1 MRTRTI
7 DHEIA
12 AIAHTEGMSRLV
24 ERLRSE
30 RTAMREETDAAVL
43 AEFPELAEHAEPAV
57 RHQVIDATF
66 RRVLH
71 RLQGRTDQDA
81 EAETHRSFGA
91 AAAYA
96 GVPMERLTAAY
107 RIGARVGWA
116 HIRRAVR
123 ELGLDGEIALL
134 LADAQLAYVDELSSD
149 SIDGYARAVESTRH
163 RQARAEQACVDD
175 VLSGRPVPELAA
187 RTGSAPGAAL
197 AVAVL
202 CDDSD
207 IDTLGHPRLLLGT
220 FDGALVAIGR
230 GDVLDEALAGRTAA
244 IGPTVGPAALPRS
257 FERARRLATLVTSGT
272 LARRGVLRWD
282 QELVTVIVHAAPDA
296 AAELAAHR
304 LGALED
310 ASPERRLMLQETLAA
325 WLDHPGRPQAIA
337 EQLRLHPQT
346 VRYRLARL
354 RERLGDALD
363 DPAARFEL
371 ALALRCPRGSAST
384 GTARG

>member
-1 MRTRTI
+1 MN
-7 DHEIA
+7 
-12 AIAHTEGMSRLV
+12 RLFD
-24 ERLRSE
+24 RLRSE
-30 RTAMREETDAAVL
+30 RAAMREETDAAVL

-71 RLQGRTDQDA
+71 RLQGRSDPDS
-81 EAETHRSFGA
+81 EAEVHRAFGA

-96 GVPMERLTAAY
+96 GVPLERLTAAY
-107 RIGARVGWA
+107 RVGARVGWA

-123 ELGLDGEIALL
+123 ELRLDGEIALL

-163 RQARAEQACVDD
+163 RQARAEQSCIEAA
-175 VLSGRPVPELAA
+175 LAGRPAPALAA
-187 RTGSAPGAAL
+187 HTGCGPAGRL

-202 CDDSD
+202 CDDAD
-207 IDTLGHPRLLLGT
+207 VDTLGRAGLLLGS

-230 GDVLDEALAGRTAA
+230 AELLDEALAGRSAA
-244 IGPTVGPAALPRS
+244 VGPAVEPAALPRS
-257 FERARRLATLVTSGT
+257 FERARRLANLVTSGA
-272 LARRGVLRWD
+272 LARDGVLRWSD
-282 QELVTVIVHAAPDA
+282 ELVTVVVHAAPDA
-296 AAELAAHR
+296 AAELAARR
-304 LGALED
+304 LGALHD
-310 ASPERRLMLQETLAA
+310 PSAQRSAMLHETLAA

-337 EQLRLHPQT
+337 ERLCLHPQT

-371 ALALRCPRGSAST
+371 ALALRCPRPPAPSGPALP
-384 GTARG
+384 RP